1 VRLSVLDAFESTW
14 SNARS
19 TFGDGTPETGAQFDG
34 SAKLT
39 RLQNSVS
46 TAAPDGR
53 WTGPASSAY
62 GAAKQ
67 DHGRVL
73 GQMAG
78 LDQRLGAAIDQSAQ
92 VIATGRQ
99 NLDAVRNWVMA
110 AAASVPPGP
119 NRDQM
124 LLPIVKKGLSRISDV
139 VSRSNGDLTKIGDQI
154 RLIGHE
160 YEALGDQRFAP
171 KQDTGP
177 DLQNI

>member
-1 VRLSVLDAFESTW
+1 MRLSVLDAFESTW

-39 RLQNSVS
+39 QLQNSVS

-99 NLDAVRNWVMA
+99 NMDAVRNWVMA
-110 AAASVPPGP
+110 AASSVPPGP